1 MIGYFNSMQKG
12 SDDLKELINACRE
25 ASLPLIAGVALALV
39 MANFAPHTYHKI
51 IETPL
56 GIDGMT
62 LHWIVN
68 DVFMAFFFA
77 IAAVEIVH
85 SLRPGGSLNP
95 PKKAV
100 TPLMA
105 TAGGVLGPIIV
116 FFILNA
122 LIGSPEYSN
131 GWGVTTATDIALS
144 WLVAKVVFGNDHP
157 AIKFLLLLAVADDA
171 IGLAIIAIFYP
182 SPDSPFVPAWML
194 LIPLAMLIAYIFRDH
209 KVESLFPYIFVCGTI
224 SWLGMYNAG
233 LHAALAMVFIVPF
246 MPVETALHDFERKVA
261 PVVDFGMFFFGFTA
275 AGVVVSDVS
284 SLSLIIMLSL
294 IIGKT
299 LGIFTMSTV
308 AVKLKFPLPEGMN
321 LKDVAFIGI
330 IGGIGLTVALFVCES
345 AFVDPGLIAAAK
357 MGALGSLL
365 ASLIAIAVNGIRKI
379 KILKG

>member
-1 MIGYFNSMQKG
+1 MYRIDSAKKG
-12 SDDLKELINACRE
+12 SDGVKEIIRACRE
-25 ASLPLIAGVALALV
+25 ASLPLVAGVALALV
-39 MANFAPHTYHKI
+39 MANVAPHTYHSI

-56 GIDGMT
+56 IAEGLT
-62 LHWIVN
+62 LHWLVN

-85 SLRPGGSLNP
+85 SLRPGGPLNP

-122 LIGSPEYSN
+122 LIGSPEFSN

-144 WLVAKVVFGNDHP
+144 WLVAKMVFGNDHP
-157 AIKFLLLLAVADDA
+157 AIKFLLLLAVVDDA
-171 IGLAIIAIFYP
+171 IGLFIIAIFYP
-182 SPDSPFVPAWML
+182 SPDDPFVPGWLL
-194 LIPLAMLIAYIFRDH
+194 LIPLAMLIAYIFRDN

-233 LHAALAMVFIVPF
+233 LHAALAMVFIIPF
-246 MPVETALHDFERKVA
+246 MPVESALHDFERKVA
-261 PVVDFGMFFFGFTA
+261 PAVDFGMFFFGFTA
-275 AGVVVSDVS
+275 AGVVVSNIS
-284 SLSLIIMLSL
+284 TLTLIVMLSL
-294 IIGKT
+294 IIGKAI
-299 LGIFTMSTV
+299 GIFSMSAL

-321 LKDVAFIGI
+321 LKDAAVLGI
-330 IGGIGLTVALFVCES
+330 IGGVGLTVALFVCES
-345 AFVDPGLIAAAK
+345 AYADATLMGAAK

-365 ASLIAIAVNGIRKI
+365 ASIIAVIAGKLMKI
-379 KILKG
+379 KRKHDS